1 MGAVRAAEELQA
13 PLIMQIAESR
23 LRYSPLELLGPMM
36 VAAAKYCRMPAAVH
50 LDHGATLETVKLA
63 LDVGFTSVMFDGSKY
78 PLDENIRRTQEVKKL
93 AAGYGADVEGEIG
106 SIGGAEGDMA
116 AADVRITSVAEAKR
130 FAEENRHRRDGDSY
144 RYCTW
149 QLQAD
154 AASAYRPPAGNS
166 RRGKLP
172 LGPAWRYRPYGAGF
186 PELFAEWNQEDK
198 YCDGFV

>member
-106 SIGGAEGDMA
+106 SIGREQRAIWLQPMSVSQVWLKPSALRRKTGIDAMA
-116 AADVRITSVAEAKR
+116 IAIGTAHGNYK
-130 FAEENRHRRDGDSY
+130 
-144 RYCTW
+144 
-149 QLQAD
+149 QD

-166 RRGKLP
+166 RRG
-172 LGPAWRYRPYGAGF
+172 
-186 PELFAEWNQEDK
+186 
-198 YCDGFV
+198 